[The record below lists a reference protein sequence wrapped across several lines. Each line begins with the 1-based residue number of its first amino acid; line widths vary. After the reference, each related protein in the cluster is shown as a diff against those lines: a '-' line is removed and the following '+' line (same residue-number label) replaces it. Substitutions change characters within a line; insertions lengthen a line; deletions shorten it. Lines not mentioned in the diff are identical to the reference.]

1 MHVNC
6 RQLEHVCFN
15 LSFHHRGCDYLVDF
29 VQLDK
34 SFRTFLKNRKMLTL
48 KVHVDE

>member
-1 MHVNC
+1 LLQYIISSS
-6 RQLEHVCFN
+6 R
-15 LSFHHRGCDYLVDF
+15 RGCDYLVDF